1 MHEMQERSLVK
12 ACRPPRSP
20 RRPTERALLYP
31 TWPQPASLRAQA
43 SISGAL
49 VPAQTQK
56 ASDVTPGE
64 GRGPHVCSLHTRL
77 PTLAAVRSANVFSC
91 RRIPDDLPPGVS
103 KPGIPLALLCQRETS
118 CVYTRSFE
126 SSVSSS
132 SGPSQSFV
140 WEQHDLPSVS
150 VLTGPPGGGGGCSL
164 SLSAGTG
171 PRPPETPR
179 QPLINGS
186 LSQHVSPC
194 GHFRFPSGHTEDRK
208 GR

>member
-20 RRPTERALLYP
+20 PRPTERALLYP

-77 PTLAAVRSANVFSC
+77 PTLAVVRSANVFSC

-150 VLTGPPGGGGGCSL
+150 VLTGPPGGGVGVLCHSAQALAPGRPRRPASL
-164 SLSAGTG
+164 
-171 PRPPETPR
+171 
-179 QPLINGS
+179 
-186 LSQHVSPC
+186 
-194 GHFRFPSGHTEDRK
+194 
-208 GR
+208 